1 MTHQEN
7 LGIRSINR
15 PLVIRHLLIGAA
27 FGLTVMAIFLSGVKN
42 PNPAWG
48 ELWYIRPL
56 VVTTLAAAGGALF
69 FYFMDF
75 VLGFQ
80 GGWSKIVAVV
90 IGLIGFVVAFWLGSV
105 FGLAGTLWN

>member
-7 LGIRSINR
+7 LTKRSINTT
-15 PLVIRHLLIGAA
+15 LLIRHMLIGAG
-27 FGLTVMAIFLSGVKN
+27 FGLTVMAVFLAGVNN

-56 VVTTLAAAGGALF
+56 VMATLAAAGGALF

-75 VLGFQ
+75 VLGYQ
-80 GGWSKIVAVV
+80 GGWSKIFAVI
-90 IGLIGFVVAFWLGSV
+90 IGLIGFVIAFWLGSV
-105 FGLAGTLWN
+105 LGMAGTLWN